1 MVQHAPNPVRLSGRL
16 TRSQFRGKIGIM
28 GGSFN
33 PPHAGHLAMAKRAR
47 AQAGLKYVIWLVSPQ
62 NPLKS
67 SQGMASFT
75 SRFAACED
83 MAKGHSWLHVSKFET
98 CLQQQTG
105 QNYQPVTTAQ
115 TLVELRRLLP
125 YAQLVWVMGAD
136 NLIQFGSWDNCEV
149 IQNATDMLILG
160 RPGYNYQALSG
171 YGRHL
176 MGLRT
181 QPRQLGKK
189 TSSGTNTASRWPH
202 SKWPHSK
209 WPHSKWVGG
218 KWAFDMNAYNL
229 LSATQLRQA
238 GNQL

>member
-67 SQGMASFT
+67 SRGMASFT
-75 SRFAACED
+75 SRLAACEK
-83 MAKGHSWLHVSKFET
+83 MAKGHSWLHVSQFET
-98 CLQQQTG
+98 CLQQQAG
-105 QNYQPVTTAQ
+105 QIYQPVTTAQ

-125 YAQLVWVMGAD
+125 YAQLIWVMGAD
-136 NLIQFGSWDNCEV
+136 NLIQFGSWDNCEM

-176 MGLRT
+176 MGHRT
-181 QPRQLGKK
+181 QPRLLGKK
-189 TSSGTNTASRWPH
+189 TISGTYTRSRLTDGKRTNSNWT
-202 SKWPHSK
+202 
-209 WPHSKWVGG
+209 GG